1 MKKKPIYI
9 TAALILLFISS
20 IPLINN
26 VTPEDSRNF
35 VGVHWTSLIPAA
47 FLMASV
53 PGANQILSLRNG
65 LRKGAKTA
73 IIAVSGRFTAFALM
87 ILAVSLGLNAILQT
101 STLVFMI
108 IKWVGVI
115 YLAWLGIKTILS
127 SQKEYE
133 DERIESSGSEATEDP
148 PKAWQY
154 VKQEFM
160 VAAANP
166 KALLLFTVFLPQF
179 ISSDS
184 GGFGR
189 QILVVGAV
197 YILIEFICATA
208 YAMIGGRLKSIG
220 LSSKVKKNLDRMTG
234 GIMLG
239 LAVWLA
245 TEKSE

>member
-1 MKKKPIYI
+1 MGI
-9 TAALILLFISS
+9 
-20 IPLINN
+20 
-26 VTPEDSRNF
+26 
-35 VGVHWTSLIPAA
+35 HWTALIPAA

-65 LRKGAKTA
+65 LRNGAKTA
-73 IIAVSGRFTAFALM
+73 IIAVTGRFTAFALM
-87 ILAVSLGLNAILQT
+87 IIAVSLGLSAILQT
-101 STLVFMI
+101 STLVFMM

-115 YLAWLGIKTILS
+115 YLGWLGIKTILS

-133 DERIESSGSEATEDP
+133 DERIESSDSQAGEDP
-148 PKAWQY
+148 QRVWQY

-197 YILIEFICATA
+197 YILIEFICATV
-208 YAMIGGRLKSIG
+208 YATIGDRLKSIG
-220 LSSKVKKNLDRMTG
+220 LSSKVKKNLDRITG
-234 GIMLG
+234 GIMIG
-239 LAVWLA
+239 LAVWLS
-245 TEKSE
+245 TEESE